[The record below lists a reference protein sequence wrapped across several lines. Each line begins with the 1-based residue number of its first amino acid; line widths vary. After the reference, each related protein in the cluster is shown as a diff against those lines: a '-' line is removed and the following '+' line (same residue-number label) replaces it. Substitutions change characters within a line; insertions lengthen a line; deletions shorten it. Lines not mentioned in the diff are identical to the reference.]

1 MAKSLR
7 SKSKR
12 AFRRIKRDDP
22 KSDFHLK
29 EKIRLARLSDKLKVL
44 TAVENSDD
52 EEFED
57 AGNEN
62 GANID
67 QDQPVD
73 DATTTETT
81 VAPQAA
87 SQGDSQSDI
96 SLDDPSFYLFLGLVD
111 ADSLTFAVT
120 SKDDG
125 EFDSSAA
132 QLAPIDLL
140 QRVCT
145 TY

>member
-1 MAKSLR
+1 M
-7 SKSKR
+7 
-12 AFRRIKRDDP
+12 
-22 KSDFHLK
+22 K

-62 GANID
+62 GADID

-87 SQGDSQSDI
+87 SQGDSQSDL
-96 SLDDPSFYLFLGLVD
+96 SLDDPSFYLFLGLLN

-125 EFDSSAA
+125 ESDSWAA
-132 QLAPIDLL
+132 QPAPVDLL
-140 QRVCT
+140 QRMCT

>member
-62 GANID
+62 GAGID
-67 QDQPVD
+67 EDQPVN

-81 VAPQAA
+81 VASQAA
-87 SQGDSQSDI
+87 SQGDLQSDI
-96 SLDDPSFYLFLGLVD
+96 SLDNPSFYLFLGLLD
-111 ADSLTFAVT
+111 ADSLTFAMT
-120 SKDDG
+120 SKEDS

-132 QLAPIDLL
+132 QLAPVDLL
-140 QRVCT
+140 QRMCT